1 MPGRPQHAQARTLR
15 RESTDVERRLWFA
28 LRGRQALFKFRRQNP
43 VPPYI
48 ADFACVEARLV
59 VELDGGQHGGER
71 DAARDATLEAAGWR
85 VLRYW
90 NAQVV
95 ENLDG
100 VLADIAAVAAARV
113 RR

>member
-15 RESTDVERRLWFA
+15 RESTDVERRLWSA
-28 LRGRQALFKFRRQNP
+28 LRSRQFAFKFRRQHP
-43 VPPYI
+43 ISPYV
-48 ADFACVEARLV
+48 ADFACIEARLV

-71 DAARDATLEAAGWR
+71 DAARDAALEAAGWR

-100 VLADIAAVAAARV
+100 VLADIVAVATAR
-113 RR
+113 RHR